1 MRLYPRAALLAWF
14 ALVAVSAW
22 WIAQRAVFTND
33 LTAFLPASSGRA
45 ERLLVE
51 QLRSGGASRTMLVA
65 IEGGEPAQ
73 LARSS
78 RELARSLAADRRFEY
93 VNNGAAEYI
102 QPARELTFGNRY
114 LLSPAVTAER
124 FSEESLRRALRE
136 NLEQIGSFAGMA
148 FKAMLT
154 RDPTGE
160 LMKIAE
166 GAAQAA
172 PASRHG
178 VWFSADG

>member
-1 MRLYPRAALLAWF
+1 
-14 ALVAVSAW
+14 
-22 WIAQRAVFTND
+22 
-33 LTAFLPASSGRA
+33 
-45 ERLLVE
+45 
-51 QLRSGGASRTMLVA
+51 MLVA